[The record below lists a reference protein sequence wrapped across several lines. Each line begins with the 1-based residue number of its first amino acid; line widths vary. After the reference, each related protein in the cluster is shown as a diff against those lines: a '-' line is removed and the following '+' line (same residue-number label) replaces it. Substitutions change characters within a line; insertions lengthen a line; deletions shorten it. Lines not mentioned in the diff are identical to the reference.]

1 MLGTAV
7 RERQMVMKRVKI
19 FNELKKALG
28 QPGISNWA
36 SAMDLRVTE
45 IPSPPTKK
53 RRKKSTRSKLSQAQ
67 AD

>member
-1 MLGTAV
+1 
-7 RERQMVMKRVKI
+7 MVLKRVKI

-28 QPGISNWA
+28 QARDFELGKRD
-36 SAMDLRVTE
+36 DLRVTE